1 MSKFMCTHHVPPG
14 AFTRDQICEFAEA
27 AQHDEH
33 VRGYRSFLNLTE
45 GRVICVLEADNAD
58 EVAKWFNKMGL
69 PYDDITQVELEGE
82 RGVIH
87 EAELP
92 LGVGA

>member
-1 MSKFMCTHHVPPG
+1 MSKFMCTHHVTPG
-14 AFTRDQICEFAEA
+14 AFTRDQICELADA

-33 VRGYRSFLNLTE
+33 VRGYRSFLNLSE
-45 GRVICVLEADNAD
+45 GRALCILEAENA
-58 EVAKWFNKMGL
+58 EAVANWFQKVGL
-69 PYDDITQVELEGE
+69 PYDEITLVEYEGE

-87 EAELP
+87 EAEP